1 MRQVIL
7 DTETTGLNPAT
18 GDRIIEIGCVE
29 MFDRRLTERTF
40 HYYVNP
46 ERDID
51 AGAFAVH
58 GLSREFLS
66 DKPVFGNI
74 VEQLIEFVDGAEIVI
89 HNAAFDLG
97 FLDNEFALLKR
108 PPFRNLAA
116 KITDTLLD
124 ARQMFPGKRNSLDA
138 LCERFSISNQ
148 HRTLHGALLDAQLLA
163 EVYVAMTRGQED
175 LSIDLID
182 YTVGADAS
190 GHTKALPTDLKAL
203 VASDDDIAQ
212 HEKVGLV
219 DLYHK
224 KGMDHAKLVH
234 FKWLKDPSTGAY
246 KKYKYPDFIDVPF
259 NTATDEYPY
268 PEKAIQLTYDGLHP
282 SDKGYKRIAH
292 DLIREFQKI
301 K

>member
-29 MFDRRLTERTF
+29 MIDRRLTGRTLH
-40 HYYVNP
+40 HYINP

-51 AGAFAVH
+51 AGAYAVH

-66 DKPVFGNI
+66 DKPVFANI
-74 VEQLIEFVDGAEIVI
+74 VEQLIEFVDSAEIVI

-148 HRTLHGALLDAQLLA
+148 HRTMHGALLDAQLLA

-182 YTVGADAS
+182 YTVGTDAA
-190 GHTKALPTDLKAL
+190 GQTKALPTDFKVIL
-203 VASDDDIAQ
+203 ASDDEIAQ
-212 HEKVGLV
+212 HEKIL
-219 DLYHK
+219 
-224 KGMDHAKLVH
+224 MQIAKAS
-234 FKWLKDPSTGAY
+234 KKDPVWSPA
-246 KKYKYPDFIDVPF
+246 
-259 NTATDEYPY
+259 N
-268 PEKAIQLTYDGLHP
+268 P
-282 SDKGYKRIAH
+282 SA
-292 DLIREFQKI
+292 
-301 K
+301 

>member
-18 GDRIIEIGCVE
+18 GDRVIEIGCVE
-29 MFDRRLTERTF
+29 VIDRRLTDRTF
-40 HYYVNP
+40 HYYINP

-66 DKPVFGNI
+66 DKPVFGSI

-108 PPFRNLAA
+108 PPFRGLAS
-116 KITDTLLD
+116 KIIDTLLD

-138 LCERFSISNQ
+138 LCERFSISNE

-163 EVYVAMTRGQED
+163 EVYIAMTRGQED

-182 YTVGADAS
+182 YTVAADAS
-190 GHTKALPTDLKAL
+190 GHNKALPSNLKLL
-203 VASDDDIAQ
+203 VANNEEIEQHQKVLAEIA
-212 HEKVGLV
+212 KAS
-219 DLYHK
+219 K
-224 KGMDHAKLVH
+224 
-234 FKWLKDPSTGAY
+234 KDPVWSLST
-246 KKYKYPDFIDVPF
+246 
-259 NTATDEYPY
+259 TSE
-268 PEKAIQLTYDGLHP
+268 
-282 SDKGYKRIAH
+282 
-292 DLIREFQKI
+292 
-301 K
+301 

>member
-29 MFDRRLTERTF
+29 VIDRRLTDRTF
-40 HYYVNP
+40 HYYINP

-66 DKPVFGNI
+66 DKPVFGAI

-108 PPFRNLAA
+108 PPFRGLAS
-116 KITDTLLD
+116 KIIDTLLD

-138 LCERFSISNQ
+138 LCDRFNISNE

-163 EVYVAMTRGQED
+163 EVYIAMTRGQED

-182 YTVGADAS
+182 YTVGADAT
-190 GHTKALPTDLKAL
+190 GHAKTLPTNLKVLA
-203 VASDDDIAQ
+203 ASDDDLAH
-212 HEKVGLV
+212 HEKILAEISKSS
-219 DLYHK
+219 K
-224 KGMDHAKLVH
+224 KDSV
-234 FKWLKDPSTGAY
+234 WSPSNAN
-246 KKYKYPDFIDVPF
+246 I
-259 NTATDEYPY
+259 
-268 PEKAIQLTYDGLHP
+268 
-282 SDKGYKRIAH
+282 
-292 DLIREFQKI
+292 
-301 K
+301 

>member
-29 MFDRRLTERTF
+29 VIDRRLTDRTF

-66 DKPVFGNI
+66 DKPLFGNI
-74 VEQLIEFVDGAEIVI
+74 VEQLIEFVDGSEIVI

-108 PPFRNLAA
+108 PPFRGLAA
-116 KITDTLLD
+116 KIIDTLLD

-138 LCERFSISNQ
+138 LCDRFNISNEP
-148 HRTLHGALLDAQLLA
+148 RTLHGALLDAQLLA
-163 EVYVAMTRGQED
+163 EVYIAMTRGQED

-182 YTVGADAS
+182 YTVGTDSS
-190 GHTKALPTDLKAL
+190 GHIKALPSDLKIIT
-203 VASDDDIAQ
+203 ASDEDLAQ
-212 HEKVGLV
+212 HEKILAEI
-219 DLYHK
+219 
-224 KGMDHAKLVH
+224 AKAS
-234 FKWLKDPSTGAY
+234 KKDPVWS
-246 KKYKYPDFIDVPF
+246 PL
-259 NTATDEYPY
+259 NTAN
-268 PEKAIQLTYDGLHP
+268 
-282 SDKGYKRIAH
+282 
-292 DLIREFQKI
+292 
-301 K
+301 

>member
-29 MFDRRLTERTF
+29 MVGRRLTDRTF
-40 HYYVNP
+40 HHYINP

-108 PPFRNLAA
+108 PPFRNLAS

-138 LCERFSISNQ
+138 LCERFSIGNE

-163 EVYVAMTRGQED
+163 EVYLAMTRGQED
-175 LSIDLID
+175 LTIDLID
-182 YTVGADAS
+182 YTVNNDAA
-190 GHTKALPTDLKAL
+190 GQPKALPTNLKLMA
-203 VASDDDIAQ
+203 ASPDDCKAHEQILADIA
-212 HEKVGLV
+212 KAS
-219 DLYHK
+219 K
-224 KGMDHAKLVH
+224 
-234 FKWLKDPSTGAY
+234 KDPVWSA
-246 KKYKYPDFIDVPF
+246 
-259 NTATDEYPY
+259 
-268 PEKAIQLTYDGLHP
+268 
-282 SDKGYKRIAH
+282 
-292 DLIREFQKI
+292 
-301 K
+301 

>member
-29 MFDRRLTERTF
+29 MVGRRLTDRTF
-40 HYYVNP
+40 HYYINP

-66 DKPVFGNI
+66 DKPIFANI

-108 PPFRNLAA
+108 PPFRNLAS
-116 KITDTLLD
+116 KVTDTLLD

-138 LCERFSISNQ
+138 LCERFSISNK

-182 YTVGADAS
+182 YTVGSDS
-190 GHTKALPTDLKAL
+190 TGHTKALPTNLMVL
-203 VASDDDIAQ
+203 SASDDDILS
-212 HEKVGLV
+212 HEKILAEI
-219 DLYHK
+219 
-224 KGMDHAKLVH
+224 AKAS
-234 FKWLKDPSTGAY
+234 KKDPVWSPLNA
-246 KKYKYPDFIDVPF
+246 
-259 NTATDEYPY
+259 A
-268 PEKAIQLTYDGLHP
+268 A
-282 SDKGYKRIAH
+282 
-292 DLIREFQKI
+292 
-301 K
+301 

>member
-7 DTETTGLNPAT
+7 DTETTGLSHAT

-29 MFDRRLTERTF
+29 VIDRRLTDRTF
-40 HYYVNP
+40 HYYINP

-66 DKPVFGNI
+66 DKPVFANI
-74 VEQLIEFVDGAEIVI
+74 VEELIEFVDGAEIVI

-108 PPFRNLAA
+108 PPFRGLAS

-138 LCERFSISNQ
+138 LCDRFSISNE

-163 EVYVAMTRGQED
+163 EVYIAMTRGQED

-182 YTVGADAS
+182 YTANNEEIEAS
-190 GHTKALPTDLKAL
+190 SKTLPTKLKL
-203 VASDDDIAQ
+203 ITASTDEIEQ
-212 HEKVGLV
+212 HEKILTEI
-219 DLYHK
+219 
-224 KGMDHAKLVH
+224 AKSS
-234 FKWLKDPSTGAY
+234 KKDPVWNSSS
-246 KKYKYPDFIDVPF
+246 
-259 NTATDEYPY
+259 
-268 PEKAIQLTYDGLHP
+268 L
-282 SDKGYKRIAH
+282 SS
-292 DLIREFQKI
+292 
-301 K
+301 

>member
-29 MFDRRLTERTF
+29 IIDRRLTDRTF
-40 HYYVNP
+40 HYYINP

-66 DKPVFGNI
+66 DKPVFGSI

-108 PPFRNLAA
+108 PPFRGLAS
-116 KITDTLLD
+116 KIIDTLLD

-138 LCERFSISNQ
+138 LCDRFNISNE

-163 EVYVAMTRGQED
+163 EVYIAMTRGQED

-182 YTVGADAS
+182 YTVGSDS
-190 GHTKALPTDLKAL
+190 EGQSKALPTNLKVLAANKEDLE
-203 VASDDDIAQ
+203 Q
-212 HEKVGLV
+212 HEKILSEITKSS
-219 DLYHK
+219 K
-224 KGMDHAKLVH
+224 KDSVWSPLAQSL
-234 FKWLKDPSTGAY
+234 
-246 KKYKYPDFIDVPF
+246 
-259 NTATDEYPY
+259 
-268 PEKAIQLTYDGLHP
+268 
-282 SDKGYKRIAH
+282 
-292 DLIREFQKI
+292 
-301 K
+301 

>member
-29 MFDRRLTERTF
+29 MVGRRLTDRTF
-40 HYYVNP
+40 HHYINP

-108 PPFRNLAA
+108 PPFRNLAS

-138 LCERFSISNQ
+138 LCERFSISNE

-163 EVYVAMTRGQED
+163 EVYLAMTRGQED
-175 LSIDLID
+175 LTIDLID
-182 YTVGADAS
+182 YTVNNDAA
-190 GHTKALPTDLKAL
+190 GQPKALPTNLKLMA
-203 VASDDDIAQ
+203 ATPDDCKAHEQILADIA
-212 HEKVGLV
+212 KAC
-219 DLYHK
+219 K
-224 KGMDHAKLVH
+224 
-234 FKWLKDPSTGAY
+234 KDPVW
-246 KKYKYPDFIDVPF
+246 I
-259 NTATDEYPY
+259 
-268 PEKAIQLTYDGLHP
+268 
-282 SDKGYKRIAH
+282 
-292 DLIREFQKI
+292 
-301 K
+301 

>member
-29 MFDRRLTERTF
+29 VIDRRLTDRTF

-66 DKPVFGNI
+66 DKPLYGNI

-108 PPFRNLAA
+108 PPFRGLAV
-116 KITDTLLD
+116 KVIDTLLD

-138 LCERFSISNQ
+138 LCDRFNISNE

-163 EVYVAMTRGQED
+163 EVYIAMTRGQED

-182 YTVGADAS
+182 YTVGTDSS
-190 GHTKALPTDLKAL
+190 GHIKALPSDLKIITANAEDL
-203 VASDDDIAQ
+203 VQ
-212 HEKVGLV
+212 HEKILA
-219 DLYHK
+219 DI
-224 KGMDHAKLVH
+224 AKAS
-234 FKWLKDPSTGAY
+234 KKDPVWSPLSTA
-246 KKYKYPDFIDVPF
+246 
-259 NTATDEYPY
+259 N
-268 PEKAIQLTYDGLHP
+268 
-282 SDKGYKRIAH
+282 
-292 DLIREFQKI
+292 
-301 K
+301 